1 VVRKTGATVHDVGRA
16 TVTAT
21 VWSDYIC
28 PWCYLGHD
36 RTSLMRELGV
46 EVTSRPFE
54 LHPET
59 PATGYR
65 VRPGGRLSQVFDR
78 VAAECDELGLPFRA
92 PTVVPNSRRALA
104 TAEAVRVGW
113 PEAFAALDQTLFT
126 AHWVDGR
133 DLGDPETLDSLV
145 DAAGAPT
152 AAVGALVE
160 SGEAGALVDASMAEA
175 RDHGIVSTPSWLL
188 DEGLVIPGAQPRA
201 TVERWVTRVK
211 ERR

>member
-1 VVRKTGATVHDVGRA
+1 VGHA

-36 RTSLMRELGV
+36 RTTLMRDLGV

-78 VAAECDELGLPFRA
+78 IAAECDELGLPFRA
-92 PTVVPNSRRALA
+92 PEVVPNSRRALA

-113 PEAFAALDQTLFT
+113 PEAFGQLDQDLFT

-133 DLGDPETLDSLV
+133 DVGDPDTLDALV
-145 DAAGAPT
+145 AGAGAPT
-152 AAVGALVE
+152 AAVAALVE
-160 SGEAGALVDASMAEA
+160 SGEASALVDASMVEA
-175 RDHGIVSTPSWLL
+175 RDHGITSTPSWLL

-201 TVERWVTRVK
+201 TVERWITRLLDK
-211 ERR
+211 RA